1 MIKQLTSLKRVF
13 LVSWPEPPVIPSV
26 TLPEPVKIG
35 PPVLDIPKAELP
47 SYKPIFVPPSD
58 LRPPAGV
65 EPKQQKRETQ
75 PAKQNNKPQIPKLP
89 KEAQLV
95 QVPFT
100 DVEIPMPTTTIMTA
114 AATTAFISVAATLV
128 GQSLFKYL
136 VMVMKPIL
144 KQAWTRLTKNK
155 TKNQKAP

>member
-1 MIKQLTSLKRVF
+1 M
-13 LVSWPEPPVIPSV
+13 PPR
-26 TLPEPVKIG
+26 
-35 PPVLDIPKAELP
+35 
-47 SYKPIFVPPSD
+47 D

-75 PAKQNNKPQIPKLP
+75 LSKQNNKPHIPKLP

-155 TKNQKAP
+155 TKSQKAP